1 MTTDIHQRFGD
12 DLPPYGKGGAGYRDD
27 EASRDGARKVNRDGT
42 RATQCDFAMAVVER
56 AGPDGISSYGVYE
69 TPGGTFRDLSTC
81 RARLSDLKAQGK
93 IVKKGER
100 TPGEAGISVNLWIAA
115 RYAPPADADPQG
127 DMFADAAPAPAP
139 APARGNR
146 PMLSIRKPTGIQGL
160 LARYAPKAA

>member
-1 MTTDIHQRFGD
+1 MNNEES
-12 DLPPYGKGGAGYRDD
+12 DLPPYGRGGAGYRDD

-42 RATQCDFAMAVVER
+42 RATQCEFALAVVGR

-81 RARLSDLKAQGK
+81 RARLSDLKKQGK

-100 TPGEAGISVNLWIAA
+100 TPGPAGISVNVWILV

-127 DMFADAAPAPAP
+127 EMFADVTPAPVPAPAS
-139 APARGNR
+139 GQR
-146 PMLSIRKPTGIQGL
+146 PKLSIRKPTGIQGL
-160 LARYAPKAA
+160 LARYAQKAA